1 MAWLELITK
10 DWRRRR
16 AVINRPYSN
25 GLQILVGEGNELLE
39 RAARNV
45 FSRGDGPS
53 GASFHARDG
62 GDNLETTSF
71 HTSSHGKWVGT
82 MLRKG
87 CDGGN
92 EYDLTSRHS
101 RDGGNNHE

>member
-1 MAWLELITK
+1 
-10 DWRRRR
+10 
-16 AVINRPYSN
+16 
-25 GLQILVGEGNELLE
+25 
-39 RAARNV
+39 
-45 FSRGDGPS
+45 
-53 GASFHARDG
+53 
-62 GDNLETTSF
+62 
-71 HTSSHGKWVGT
+71 